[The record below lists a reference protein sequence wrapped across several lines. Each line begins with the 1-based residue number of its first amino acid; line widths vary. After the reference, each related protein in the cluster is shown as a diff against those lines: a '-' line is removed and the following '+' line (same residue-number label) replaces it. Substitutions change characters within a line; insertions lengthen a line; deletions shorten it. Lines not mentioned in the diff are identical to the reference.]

1 MCNKALA
8 PLKFIPDQLVTCK
21 MSKEL
26 YTALY
31 ADENMLY
38 YNEDSVNVVFS
49 CNQMGIFNKDL
60 NNIDLSN
67 NFDEDFR
74 DTNIFIKLLGQHIK
88 FEKRKAFKKDK

>member
-1 MCNKALA
+1 
-8 PLKFIPDQLVTCK
+8 

-60 NNIDLSN
+60 NNIDVSN
-67 NFDEDFR
+67 NFDEDFP
-74 DTNIFIKLLGQHIK
+74 DTNIFIKLLG
-88 FEKRKAFKKDK
+88 